1 MCLSNTA
8 AQGIHRWS
16 STISRPACYLCLVTV
31 TWLLHICR
39 LSRDKDIKG
48 KGESIIYYDGNNSF
62 YGNLLGK
69 RLLILYQPGLSHRA
83 PPAAREM
90 KVTTDTPSTTSA
102 RWHLHMYHFQ
112 SKAHKKLTFNIQA
125 LLIEFIS
132 QYIFKLMP
140 TNPKERKGQ
149 TMLKLLHNCIH
160 LTR

>member
-1 MCLSNTA
+1 MCLNNRA
-8 AQGIHRWS
+8 AQGVHRWS

-48 KGESIIYYDGNNSF
+48 KGESIVYYDGNNSF

-69 RLLILYQPGLSHRA
+69 RLLITLS
-83 PPAAREM
+83 ARTESQGSSSS
-90 KVTTDTPSTTSA
+90 KRDDTPSTTSA

-125 LLIEFIS
+125 LLIECIS

-140 TNPKERKGQ
+140 TNPKERKCQ
-149 TMLKLLHNCIH
+149 RMLKLLHNCIH
-160 LTR
+160 LTC